1 MVQVIA
7 VYRGGYGL
15 GVDLEQKRGHVVGAH
30 DMRSDG
36 DFSVSEM
43 IGGSR

>member
-1 MVQVIA
+1 M
-7 VYRGGYGL
+7 YRDGYGL
-15 GVDLEQKRGHVVGAH
+15 GVDLGQNWSLVIGAH